1 MTVRNHLILSEL
13 AQFAVIQSH
22 NLIIDTTL
30 LDLTRDVLIGVPRHT
45 GMSHISSLL
54 RVRPQGGGP
63 LRRRRVEDIPEH
75 SLRSCS
81 FGNGKNCCAF
91 FRPKNAGN
99 QEKRVK

>member
-13 AQFAVIQSH
+13 AQFTVIQSH

-63 LRRRRVEDIPEH
+63 LI
-75 SLRSCS
+75 
-81 FGNGKNCCAF
+81 
-91 FRPKNAGN
+91 
-99 QEKRVK
+99 